1 MNLSTTPQ
9 QLIISSTSYTHS
21 LQSSSLYLL
30 QYTTIQL
37 PISLPSPST
46 TPFTIPP
53 LHLPQHTYNTSIFS
67 VQPFP
72 FPTLLITPF
81 PPPSPQR
88 LTIPFST
95 QLPILPY
102 PTPSPPHPP
111 FPTHFNARHSIQ
123 KKGTKQPSMHLYHL
137 TIRKP
142 SAVQRA
148 IYGDLFAL
156 LCDRPREFQFSESG
170 RVCHFER

>member
-30 QYTTIQL
+30 QYTAIQL

-53 LHLPQHTYNTSIFS
+53 LHLPQHTYNTTIFS
-67 VQPFP
+67 IQPSP
-72 FPTLLITPF
+72 HSNPLITPF

-88 LTIPFST
+88 LTIPFSI

-111 FPTHFNARHSIQ
+111 TPHPFQRTPLHSKERNQAAFNASLSSDDSETVR
-123 KKGTKQPSMHLYHL
+123 
-137 TIRKP
+137 
-142 SAVQRA
+142 SAE
-148 IYGDLFAL
+148 GDL
-156 LCDRPREFQFSESG
+156 R
-170 RVCHFER
+170 